1 MSEKNKATEKTAGNG
16 RGEGR
21 RRWEFNQENTGLR
34 GEDREWKTSEGVPR
48 QGIKKEVARNAF
60 KRCAWKGKKESEW
73 KLEEPEVWKRWP
85 WLLLSR

>member
-1 MSEKNKATEKTAGNG
+1 MSEKNKATEKNSWEWWGGGAQEVRIQPGEHRAEG
-16 RGEGR
+16 RGQR
-21 RRWEFNQENTGLR
+21 VENIR
-34 GEDREWKTSEGVPR
+34 GVPR
-48 QGIKKEVARNAF
+48 QGIKKEMARNAF